1 MPVINSQRLG
11 IPYKFTT
18 IQNKR
23 KYLVYILTYIIIFL
37 ILINILI
44 GIIDIYSHYYTV
56 ELYSNVIP
64 EGDKNDNSPMDPV
77 RWWPSGVPQGWAI
90 VGTALATFSV
100 LNKIPGVNPRLRVL
114 GALGSAGVTASQIT
128 YHSAVENSVGFNR
141 LMWGPLGSEYRRT
154 GLWPSIDQIGKQ
166 ITETQINDFTSEA
179 IKHADESKVNSVVNE
194 INGNGLLPFS
204 NSDFKDLINQFID
217 LIFKETMQILE
228 PVQVQGFLDDLIGQ
242 RMFIEIIL
250 FIMCISII
258 LLFIFF
264 IFNLI
269 FLLNKDKIIKKFD
282 NKFITFY
289 IKYQAF
295 LSKITLFYIPI
306 LISIGLFT
314 LCKGLYWLVVNQIP
328 YEYLGIDLHKFI
340 APATASNPAL
350 PLLDKNQNESLEL
363 PLDLRG
369 KDSQNINT
377 PPPIQELGVDLILGA
392 RNRNN
397 KINNNKYST
406 INSSSFFK
414 VPLKQFFLLIRVGP
428 WTSINFTKAA
438 SQLNILPIGPD
449 PINKYKYK
457 CRRPYNKKIAFMNL
471 FKNPIY
477 FYLAQATFLIFIVP
491 PRALTRLACPP

>member
-1 MPVINSQRLG
+1 MRQ
-11 IPYKFTT
+11 
-18 IQNKR
+18 
-23 KYLVYILTYIIIFL
+23 YLVDPICSGGGRSNILTNLIIFILIINIII
-37 ILINILI
+37 
-44 GIIDIYSHYYTV
+44 GIVDIYSYYYTI

-64 EGDKNDNSPMDPV
+64 EGDQNDTTPMDPV

-100 LNKIPGVNPRLRVL
+100 LNKIPGINPRLRVL
-114 GALGSAGVTASQIT
+114 GALGSAGVTASQVT

-141 LMWGPLGSEYRRT
+141 LMWGLSEYRRT

-166 ITETQINDFTSEA
+166 ITETQINDFASEA
-179 IKHADESKVNSVVNE
+179 IKHADQSKVNSVVNE

-204 NSDFKDLINQFID
+204 NSDFKDLINKFID

-228 PVQVQGFLDDLIGQ
+228 PVQVQGFFDDLIGQ
-242 RMFIEIIL
+242 RMFIELIL

-340 APATASNPAL
+340 APASASNSAIPLPCESNQRRVTSCSQLRSKCACATSNSCL
-350 PLLDKNQNESLEL
+350 PLASLK
-363 PLDLRG
+363 RG
-369 KDSQNINT
+369 KG
-377 PPPIQELGVDLILGA
+377 EE
-392 RNRNN
+392 R
-397 KINNNKYST
+397 
-406 INSSSFFK
+406 
-414 VPLKQFFLLIRVGP
+414 
-428 WTSINFTKAA
+428 TK
-438 SQLNILPIGPD
+438 L
-449 PINKYKYK
+449 
-457 CRRPYNKKIAFMNL
+457 
-471 FKNPIY
+471 
-477 FYLAQATFLIFIVP
+477 
-491 PRALTRLACPP
+491 